1 MTDRITSYT
10 HDGLTFDVRDEG
22 PVDGDPVLLLHGFPE
37 RSSTWRHVAPI
48 LHAAGLR
55 TVAPDQRGYSPGA
68 RPPRRRDYRLPLLVA
83 DAAALV
89 DRVGRPVHVV
99 GQDWGAT
106 VAWLLAA
113 GHPDRVR
120 TLTAVSVPH
129 SSEFVRAVRTS
140 RQGLASWYMGMFQ
153 LPLLPELL
161 GRRGVMARG
170 LLRGGMTED
179 EVARFRTELVED
191 GALPGALGW
200 YRAMPLTSPGWV
212 DQRVAVPTTLVWG
225 DADSAI
231 LRTGIER
238 SGGWV
243 DAPYHLE
250 VLEGV
255 SHWIATQ
262 APEPLAA
269 AILDRIGR
277 RTGQEEQV

>member
-1 MTDRITSYT
+1 MTARITSYT

-22 PVDGDPVLLLHGFPE
+22 PPEGDPVLLLHGFPE

-68 RPPRRRDYRLPLLVA
+68 RPSRRRDYTLPRLVD

-89 DRVGRPVHVV
+89 DVIGRPVHVV

-113 GHPDRVR
+113 GHPERVR

-129 SSEFVRAVRTS
+129 SSEFVRALRTS
-140 RQGLASWYMGMFQ
+140 RQGLASWYMGLFN
-153 LPLLPELL
+153 LPWLPELL
-161 GRRGVMARG
+161 ARRGVLARG
-170 LLRGGMTED
+170 LLRGGMTD
-179 EVARFRTELVED
+179 GEVARFRTEIVEY

-212 DQRVAVPTTLVWG
+212 DQRVPVPTTLVWG

-231 LRTGIER
+231 LRVGIER

-250 VLEGV
+250 VLAGV

-262 APEPLAA
+262 APESLAR
-269 AILDRIGR
+269 AILDR
-277 RTGQEEQV
+277 VAA